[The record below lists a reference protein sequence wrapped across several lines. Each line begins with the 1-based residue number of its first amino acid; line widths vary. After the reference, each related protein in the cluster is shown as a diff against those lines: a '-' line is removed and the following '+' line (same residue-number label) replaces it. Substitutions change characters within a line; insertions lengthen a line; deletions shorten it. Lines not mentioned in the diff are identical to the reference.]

1 MPQPETLYDHE
12 QLFFNEH
19 ATRWIAMSVLMEYAG
34 VDWLDLK
41 HDKPELLKQFDEI
54 VDHKVTEWRKVGD
67 EAVTNYGHLW

>member
-1 MPQPETLYDHE
+1 MPQPETLYEHE

-41 HDKPELLKQFDEI
+41 HSKPELLKQFDEI
-54 VDHKVTEWRKVGD
+54 VDHKVTEWRKTGD
-67 EAVTNYGHLW
+67 EAVANYGHL